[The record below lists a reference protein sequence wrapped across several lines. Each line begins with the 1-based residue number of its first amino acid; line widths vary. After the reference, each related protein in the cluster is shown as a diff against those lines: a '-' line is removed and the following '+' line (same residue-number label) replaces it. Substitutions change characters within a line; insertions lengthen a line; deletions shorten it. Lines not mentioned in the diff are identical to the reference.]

1 MATTTMAT
9 ATGYGPR
16 SRLMFDGDERKY
28 ELWEIKFLGFMKIR
42 DLDEILQNL
51 DDEYQIDRSTPQAKK
66 NEEVF
71 AELVQ
76 VLDDRS
82 LSLII
87 RDARNDGRA
96 ALRILREHYQPR
108 GKPRIITLYT
118 QLTSLTK
125 TTSESVTDYVF
136 RAETAA
142 ASLRDAGETIS
153 DSLLVAKVVKGLP
166 LGFKSFIAVIT

>member
-1 MATTTMAT
+1 MATTTTTT

-51 DDEYQIDRSTPQAKK
+51 DDEYQIERSRLQAKK

-108 GKPRIITLYT
+108 GKP
-118 QLTSLTK
+118 
-125 TTSESVTDYVF
+125 
-136 RAETAA
+136 
-142 ASLRDAGETIS
+142 
-153 DSLLVAKVVKGLP
+153 
-166 LGFKSFIAVIT
+166 